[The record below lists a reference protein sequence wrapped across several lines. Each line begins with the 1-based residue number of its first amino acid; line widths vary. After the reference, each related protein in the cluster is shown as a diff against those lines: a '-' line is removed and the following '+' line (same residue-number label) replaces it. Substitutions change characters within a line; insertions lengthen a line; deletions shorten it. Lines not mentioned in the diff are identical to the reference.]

1 MAEGSRIREKVT
13 DDQTVAEIYSNRLV
27 SMSSDGAVIM
37 VTLYVGY
44 LGWRFYL
51 DEVVRGG

>member
-1 MAEGSRIREKVT
+1 MLPFLL
-13 DDQTVAEIYSNRLV
+13 Y
-27 SMSSDGAVIM
+27 AVPIAVVL

>member
-1 MAEGSRIREKVT
+1 MLPVLLYAVPIA
-13 DDQTVAEIYSNRLV
+13 VAL
-27 SMSSDGAVIM
+27 

-51 DEVVRGG
+51 EEVVRGG

>member
-1 MAEGSRIREKVT
+1 MLAFLL
-13 DDQTVAEIYSNRLV
+13 Y
-27 SMSSDGAVIM
+27 AVPIAAIL

-44 LGWRFYL
+44 LGWRFYV

>member
-1 MAEGSRIREKVT
+1 MLAFLLYAVPI
-13 DDQTVAEIYSNRLV
+13 
-27 SMSSDGAVIM
+27 AVIL
-37 VTLYVGY
+37 VTLYVGC